1 MVPRE
6 RGQRAV
12 SIGELAVEVLAGLA
26 AVILLLAA
34 AAKLRPDPPVA
45 ATIRALGLGNR
56 ILPAPRIAHLVG
68 VAELLAFLGITL
80 VRSRASAALLAG
92 LGLAFAGA
100 GGYARW
106 RGLDVACGCFEFGPA
121 PRSDRP
127 EAPSRLGMR
136 QMLAL
141 PVWLAAA
148 AAPLA
153 VPAYVGQEDV
163 VRLLGAYAAV
173 GVALSVVLWHLV
185 PLWTQAVDRRL
196 RAGGVG

>member
-1 MVPRE
+1 M
-6 RGQRAV
+6 G
-12 SIGELAVEVLAGLA
+12 IGELAVEVLAGLA
-26 AVILLLAA
+26 AVVLLLGAA
-34 AAKLRPDPPVA
+34 SKLRPDPPVA

-68 VAELLAFLGITL
+68 VAELMAFLGVTI
-80 VRSRASAALLAG
+80 VRSQASAALLAG

-106 RGLDVACGCFEFGPA
+106 RGLDVACGCSEFGLA
-121 PRSDRP
+121 QRSDRLDVR
-127 EAPSRLGMR
+127 SRLGMR
-136 QMLAL
+136 QVVAL
-141 PVWLAAA
+141 PAWFTAA
-148 AAPLA
+148 AAPL
-153 VPAYVGQEDV
+153 VIPAHAEQPML

-196 RAGGVG
+196 RAGGLG